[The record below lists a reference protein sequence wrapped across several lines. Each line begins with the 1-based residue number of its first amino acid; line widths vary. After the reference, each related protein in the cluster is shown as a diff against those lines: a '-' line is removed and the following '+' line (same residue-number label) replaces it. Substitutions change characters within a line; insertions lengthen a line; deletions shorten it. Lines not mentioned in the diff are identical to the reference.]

1 VIFHKIEKEKHNS
14 YTQRNKSMKRK
25 TKSIFFKNQIKKKM
39 SCNTKKCKWKN
50 VVVNMEKQ
58 IVALLQV
65 KRKCDVKK

>member
-1 VIFHKIEKEKHNS
+1 
-14 YTQRNKSMKRK
+14 
-25 TKSIFFKNQIKKKM
+25 M

-65 KRKCDVKK
+65 KRKCDVKKKIMVWHCKRFMT